1 MEYYR
6 GILFLTTNR
15 IGHIDDA
22 IMSRVHLVLKYDRLD
37 NNARRTIWT
46 QFMDKLEE
54 DGATFTVDRRAKKY
68 LLEVSESELTSWN
81 GREIRN
87 GNLLYPRIFLS
98 FYFVLYLLTWGSF
111 PNCSCAR
118 RIRRQNGKYRPG
130 DPANE
135 AFGRSHQHVHGI

>member
-37 NNARRTIWT
+37 DAARRTIWT
-46 QFMDKLEE
+46 QFMDKLEQ
-54 DGATFTVDRRAKKY
+54 DGDTFTVDRRAKKY

-87 GNLLYPRIFLS
+87 GNLLDPERIFLS
-98 FYFVLYLLTWGSF
+98 RCRSLYVLT
-111 PNCSCAR
+111 
-118 RIRRQNGKYRPG
+118 
-130 DPANE
+130 
-135 AFGRSHQHVHGI
+135 